1 MSQPKNSPSPQATL
15 PRSQAEI
22 AARVKALE
30 SIMIEKGLMTTD
42 AVDRFAEIYEN
53 EVGPQLGAQVVAKA
67 WTDPEF
73 KKRLLED
80 GTKACAELGI
90 GGLQGEDMVVV
101 ENTDT
106 VHNAIVCTLCSC
118 YPWPTLGLPPNWYK
132 QPAYRSRMVR
142 EPRKVLREDF
152 GFDVPDSV
160 EIRIWDSSSEMRY
173 WVLPKRPEGTDGM
186 SEKEL
191 AALVTRDSMIG
202 VGPTRRP

>member
-1 MSQPKNSPSPQATL
+1 MTRSETSPSPTATY
-15 PRSQAEI
+15 PRSEAEI

-30 SIMIEKGLMTTD
+30 SIMIEKGIMTTD

-53 EVGPQLGAQVVAKA
+53 EVGPQLGASVVARA
-67 WTDPEF
+67 WADPEF
-73 KKRLLED
+73 KKRLVED
-80 GTKACAELGI
+80 GTQACAELGI

-106 VHNAIVCTLCSC
+106 VHNVIVCTLCSC
-118 YPWPTLGLPPNWYK
+118 YPWPVLGLPPNWYK

-152 GFDVPDSV
+152 GYDVPDSV
-160 EIRIWDSSSEMRY
+160 EIRVWDSSSEMRY
-173 WVLPKRPEGTDGM
+173 WVLPQRPAGSEGLG
-186 SEKEL
+186 EKDL

-202 VGPTRRP
+202 VGPAKSP